1 MMKAIQIQIQIQT
14 QWKRQRKRNR
24 HRQSAWNTQHMLY
37 FWNPDDSR
45 IPNMMIDSSPSS
57 SCSRWSPRSPCSGH
71 RISSTG
77 PSVSPF
83 RDFYKLLEIY
93 SKRNVEFILFRPDL
107 ACRCRFCQDMYKA
120 GICHPKKL
128 NFHSSLLAHLSNL
141 NLSPLA
147 RSTFPLCTSI
157 GFRQNSTVQFAKIGW
172 QIHICSTL
180 VWSYVFRSL
189 C

>member
-14 QWKRQRKRNR
+14 QWKRQQKRNR

-45 IPNMMIDSSPSS
+45 IRNMIIDSSPSS

-93 SKRNVEFILFRPDL
+93 PKRNVEFILFRPDL
-107 ACRCRFCQDMYKA
+107 ACRCRFCQDIQGWDLPSKEIEFSFKFTSTFIQPKPITPCEIYFPIVYINRIPSELNSAIRENWMT
-120 GICHPKKL
+120 ICH
-128 NFHSSLLAHLSNL
+128 
-141 NLSPLA
+141 
-147 RSTFPLCTSI
+147 
-157 GFRQNSTVQFAKIGW
+157 W
-172 QIHICSTL
+172 
-180 VWSYVFRSL
+180 
-189 C
+189 

>member
-71 RISSTG
+71 TIISTG

-83 RDFYKLLEIY
+83 RDFFFKKIGNNNLCLTRCTNPTLLNVIWRVTCLQPAQMFFSTLDTSSLQYQHLFLPISIGGFWKYLSWTIWFQKIYLITIVKYLLEILILADT
-93 SKRNVEFILFRPDL
+93 SK
-107 ACRCRFCQDMYKA
+107 
-120 GICHPKKL
+120 G
-128 NFHSSLLAHLSNL
+128 SNL
-141 NLSPLA
+141 
-147 RSTFPLCTSI
+147 
-157 GFRQNSTVQFAKIGW
+157 
-172 QIHICSTL
+172 
-180 VWSYVFRSL
+180 
-189 C
+189 